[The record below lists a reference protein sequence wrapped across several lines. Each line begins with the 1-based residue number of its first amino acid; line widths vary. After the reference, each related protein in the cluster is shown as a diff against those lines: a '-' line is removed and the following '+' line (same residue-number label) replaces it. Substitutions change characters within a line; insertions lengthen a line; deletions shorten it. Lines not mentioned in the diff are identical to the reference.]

1 MAEKE
6 KKSTTVVWEDSVT
19 IENVQ
24 QKKQELQKAFN
35 SSDEVFLD
43 VSKLEDI
50 DISGVQLI
58 IASQKEAQIMK
69 KHFGVTG
76 EISENLI
83 NFFRRIGIPI
93 NKLTSAEQFTTEIL
107 ETIAGDEDA

>member
-6 KKSTTVVWEDSVT
+6 KKSTTVVWEDSAT

>member
-6 KKSTTVVWEDSVT
+6 IKSKTIVWEDSVS
-19 IENVQ
+19 IENAQ

-35 SSDEVFLD
+35 SSNEILLD
-43 VSKLEDI
+43 ISKLEDI

-58 IASQKEAQIMK
+58 IASQKESQIRK
-69 KHFGVTG
+69 VDFKVTG
-76 EISENLI
+76 EISSNLTD
-83 NFFRRIGIPI
+83 FFRKIGIPI
-93 NKLTSAEQFTTEIL
+93 AKLTSAEQFTTEIL